1 MAASAH
7 EVEGVDLFDHRQSQ
21 AMHELTRGW
30 RARTP
35 IVRVAPKLLYVARW
49 HDCWDVLRDPSTFGN
64 ANGLKVVEVP
74 EEERSLGEMDP
85 PRHTALRRVMRTGFT
100 RQFVASQVEYARRRA
115 VELVDRIAA
124 KPTAEL
130 VSELCDRL
138 PNDVSLHML
147 GVPESDSQQVIDWAK
162 ELLHSEWPAKHR
174 SERGE
179 GVAGGFPEFAAYLDG
194 LVDDRRR
201 PDAPDDVIARLV
213 RSEVDGKPLSGTV
226 LQTLAVQLVVGG
238 FSTGTNMVG
247 SLVYRVLGDPS
258 LHAKLRRDP
267 SLIPAAV
274 EETLRLDPP
283 VLFVLR
289 NVRRDTELGGVA
301 LVEGERLA
309 VGILSANR
317 DEAVFEEP
325 DRFRLDRG
333 APQHLA
339 FSGGAHLCI
348 GASTARLVGC
358 EALRAFV
365 GRFDVGEIELVPG
378 FEYHGVPVFLEY
390 GPERLDVRRRP
401 GAESAPSSASSS
413 SASSAHSA

>member
-1 MAASAH
+1 MAASAI

-21 AMHELTRGW
+21 AMHALVREW
-30 RARTP
+30 RAKTP
-35 IVRVAPKLLYVARW
+35 IVRLAPKLLYVARW
-49 HDCWDVLRDPSTFGN
+49 HDCWAVLRDPATFGN

-100 RQFVASQVEYARRRA
+100 RKFVADQVAYARRRA
-115 VELVDRIAA
+115 DELVERFATEPA
-124 KPTAEL
+124 AEL
-130 VSELCDRL
+130 VSAFCDRL

-147 GVPESDSQQVIDWAK
+147 GVPESESQQVIEWAK

-174 SERGE
+174 GERGY
-179 GVAGGFPEFAAYLDG
+179 GVAGGFPEFAAYLDA

-213 RSEVDGKPLSGTV
+213 RADVGGEPLSATV

-247 SLVYRVLGDPS
+247 SLLYRVLCDAA
-258 LHAKLRRDP
+258 LHDRLRREP
-267 SLIPAAV
+267 GLIPAAV

-325 DRFRLDRG
+325 DAFRLDRG
-333 APQHLA
+333 APQHLS

-358 EALRAFV
+358 EALRAFTT
-365 GRFDVGEIELVPG
+365 RFAPGELELAPD
-378 FEYHGVPVFLEY
+378 FAYHGVPVFLEY
-390 GPERLDVRRRP
+390 GPERLDVRRRLENRAAR
-401 GAESAPSSASSS
+401 G
-413 SASSAHSA
+413 H